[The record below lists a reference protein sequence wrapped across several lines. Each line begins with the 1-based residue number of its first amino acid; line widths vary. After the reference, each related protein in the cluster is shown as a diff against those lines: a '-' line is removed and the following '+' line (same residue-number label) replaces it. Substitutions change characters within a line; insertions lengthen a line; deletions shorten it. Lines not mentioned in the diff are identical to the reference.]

1 MNRYRA
7 MTYVLVVSNIIMLVA
22 MFIAAFWGFTYPKIV
37 VDGYESGK
45 SAFVAAFMC
54 CLAGICLCGLNFQN
68 YYLLV
73 TYAILHLL
81 IMLNQLF
88 SLLPFTWTRIPNYPL
103 TGNVST
109 QVYVMLVPK
118 IFLVAFAFALAYKL
132 RRDEKRYE
140 LARTG
145 GLHQRLPCHIVPR
158 PEPGSCQSAPLNTGS
173 MYHVANN
180 GRTSGYGTNERGA
193 PPTVNTSNHLT
204 ISQQPPSLPAHLSSH
219 PLRMI
224 PGTGGPPP
232 GPLGQASAVSAPA
245 IPPQPPL
252 LPISTSTST
261 NQIIHTPPIYPLHRP
276 SVTDVSSIN
285 SPNRPN
291 VMSASCHRPI
301 PVPANQCPSRIGNHS
316 TSCGGLN
323 DISTMI
329 HDEQQQQSHLDQLSR
344 TPARSSGVHWRPSS
358 SAYHHQSAIT
368 AQQQQQQQQ
377 QQPQQSQ
384 QQQPPQSSM
393 TPTKQWWT
401 NTSAKQQ
408 QQYSSYYRD
417 VYNPNF

>member
-7 MTYVLVVSNIIMLVA
+7 MTYVLVVSNILMLVA
-22 MFIAAFWGFTYPKIV
+22 MFIAAFWGFTYPKII

-158 PEPGSCQSAPLNTGS
+158 PEPGICPQSAPLNTGS
-173 MYHVANN
+173 LYHVVNN
-180 GRTSGYGTNERGA
+180 GRTSGYGTNERC
-193 PPTVNTSNHLT
+193 PPPSVNTTNQLA
-204 ISQQPPSLPAHLSSH
+204 IGQQQPTQPSSVHLSSH
-219 PLRMI
+219 PLRII
-224 PGTGGPPP
+224 PGASGPTP
-232 GPLGQASAVSAPA
+232 GQSLGQVPSAVSAPT
-245 IPPQPPL
+245 IPPPPPP

-291 VMSASCHRPI
+291 VMSASACHRSI

-316 TSCGGLN
+316 TSC
-323 DISTMI
+323 
-329 HDEQQQQSHLDQLSR
+329 
-344 TPARSSGVHWRPSS
+344 
-358 SAYHHQSAIT
+358 
-368 AQQQQQQQQ
+368 
-377 QQPQQSQ
+377 
-384 QQQPPQSSM
+384 
-393 TPTKQWWT
+393 
-401 NTSAKQQ
+401 
-408 QQYSSYYRD
+408 
-417 VYNPNF
+417 